1 MRGVLVKE
9 WTEFENLTLEEC
21 PVPELKPGRLRIK
34 IQAAG
39 VSFAQSLVV
48 SGRY

>member
-21 PVPELKPGRLRIK
+21 PPPELKSGEVRIRT
-34 IQAAG
+34 QSAG
-39 VSFAQSLVV
+39 VRFATSLVV
-48 SGRY
+48 AGK